1 MPKFRYLLCISLLAL
16 VTVAPAALAQVTTG
30 NIAGTITSKQDNSL
44 IPGVTIEAVHTPT
57 GTRYTTVTG
66 ANGYYQ
72 IPNVRVGGPYR
83 VTASLEGFKPTTAQD
98 VVVNLGET
106 ANVPLVLGLATV
118 SEAIVVT
125 ASVDPIINPNHTG
138 STSSVSTE
146 QIQALPTVNRQLQDY
161 ARTNP
166 YVVTSLTGD
175 GTFMTIAG
183 RSNKYNNI
191 QLDGAVYNDL
201 FGLSASGTP
210 GGGTGTQPFSLEA
223 VSQLQILISPYDVRQ
238 SGFTGGGINAV
249 TRSGSN
255 SLEGSIFGTK
265 RNPSYVGKGP
275 TDTKVG
281 KFDQTQYGGRVGG
294 PIVRDRVFYFLSG
307 ESNKRN
313 NPDGTSADGST
324 GTVYNSANNP
334 ALPSPADV
342 AAFVKSKYNYDPGSL
357 GDLVFNTTSKLFLGK
372 VDTNL
377 TPSNNLT
384 LRYNYVTANND
395 NAPSSFSRTTTRFY
409 FPTNIYRFPSKTNST
424 VGQLNSVLNSSMF
437 NEGRINVTKIREHR
451 DTPVIFPTV
460 ELGPGGERAGAI
472 QLGTERFSGANGLNQ
487 DINEFTDDF
496 TWTHGNHTMVFG
508 THDEMFKFSNLF
520 IQDFYGYYHFPTF
533 AAFQTGTPDI
543 YRIGF
548 ATGSDPRRPTKFKAA
563 QYSLYANDQWR
574 PASAWTITFG
584 LRADKPKFNTK
595 PSFNPAVQSAIGFS
609 TSATPAEKIQWEP
622 RVGFNW
628 DIGNTGKQQLRGGI
642 GIFQGRTP
650 FVWISNNYGN
660 TGVEQVLKGCLTASC
675 MPTFNPDVNSQ
686 PRLDN
691 VAGAVQDVALS
702 DPDFRFPRVLRSTL
716 GYDRELIWGIRA
728 TAEVLWSKNQEDI
741 YYQNV
746 NKKQT
751 GNSPLDNRPTYASI
765 ASTIGNAYFL
775 TNTTK
780 GSETTETIQLNKIY
794 KSFTFNGSYAHQ
806 NAKSVG
812 EGNSSTASSQWQ
824 FGFITRGD
832 IFVPELSASSYQVK
846 NRFNIATT
854 YGLNTGPVSHSFGL
868 FYTAQAGN
876 PYSLLLG
883 GDPNRDGSG
892 NNDLLFI
899 PSDLIL
905 CPSTSNGAPNA
916 TAPCRTSAGATQ
928 TALDP
933 NVFSTFLSSVG
944 LKAGTG
950 TAPRRNS
957 LQQPWTRRLDFHYE
971 IGLPQVW
978 RTRLLVTAD
987 VLNLLNMFDKNSGV
1001 EKFVNNS
1008 TYMAVTYS
1016 GQDPTSGK
1024 PVYRET
1030 AAGRLTPGNQ
1040 FSTANL
1046 GSRWQ
1051 GRLGLRL
1058 NF

>member
-1 MPKFRYLLCISLLAL
+1 
-16 VTVAPAALAQVTTG
+16 
-30 NIAGTITSKQDNSL
+30 
-44 IPGVTIEAVHTPT
+44 
-57 GTRYTTVTG
+57 
-66 ANGYYQ
+66 
-72 IPNVRVGGPYR
+72 
-83 VTASLEGFKPTTAQD
+83 
-98 VVVNLGET
+98 
-106 ANVPLVLGLATV
+106 
-118 SEAIVVT
+118 
-125 ASVDPIINPNHTG
+125 
-138 STSSVSTE
+138 
-146 QIQALPTVNRQLQDY
+146 
-161 ARTNP
+161 
-166 YVVTSLTGD
+166 
-175 GTFMTIAG
+175 
-183 RSNKYNNI
+183 
-191 QLDGAVYNDL
+191 
-201 FGLSASGTP
+201 
-210 GGGTGTQPFSLEA
+210 
-223 VSQLQILISPYDVRQ
+223 
-238 SGFTGGGINAV
+238 
-249 TRSGSN
+249 
-255 SLEGSIFGTK
+255 
-265 RNPSYVGKGP
+265 
-275 TDTKVG
+275 
-281 KFDQTQYGGRVGG
+281 
-294 PIVRDRVFYFLSG
+294 
-307 ESNKRN
+307 
-313 NPDGTSADGST
+313 
-324 GTVYNSANNP
+324 
-334 ALPSPADV
+334 
-342 AAFVKSKYNYDPGSL
+342 
-357 GDLVFNTTSKLFLGK
+357 
-372 VDTNL
+372 
-377 TPSNNLT
+377 
-384 LRYNYVTANND
+384 
-395 NAPSSFSRTTTRFY
+395 
-409 FPTNIYRFPSKTNST
+409 
-424 VGQLNSVLNSSMF
+424 
-437 NEGRINVTKIREHR
+437 
-451 DTPVIFPTV
+451 
-460 ELGPGGERAGAI
+460 
-472 QLGTERFSGANGLNQ
+472 
-487 DINEFTDDF
+487 
-496 TWTHGNHTMVFG
+496 
-508 THDEMFKFSNLF
+508 
-520 IQDFYGYYHFPTF
+520 
-533 AAFQTGTPDI
+533 
-543 YRIGF
+543 
-548 ATGSDPRRPTKFKAA
+548 
-563 QYSLYANDQWR
+563 
-574 PASAWTITFG
+574 
-584 LRADKPKFNTK
+584 
-595 PSFNPAVQSAIGFS
+595 
-609 TSATPAEKIQWEP
+609 
-622 RVGFNW
+622 
-628 DIGNTGKQQLRGGI
+628 
-642 GIFQGRTP
+642 
-650 FVWISNNYGN
+650 
-660 TGVEQVLKGCLTASC
+660 
-675 MPTFNPDVNSQ
+675 
-686 PRLDN
+686 
-691 VAGAVQDVALS
+691 VQDVALS

-854 YGLNTGPVSHSFGL
+854 YSLNTGPVSHSFGL